1 MRKLDFKAKV
11 VAVLK
16 IFDVPSMITSP
27 DHYNITDLLINR
39 VNKDPQLPL
48 MSKQTSPGVW
58 EDITAGDYLT
68 EVKALA
74 KGFIAAGIEP
84 GQRVGIMSHTRYEWA
99 LCDFALWFAGACSV
113 PIYESSAPSQM
124 EWNLSDSGSVAV
136 ILEDQEMAKSF
147 KFIEG
152 SLPAVKNVWIIEGS
166 DLSDLVDLGT
176 KVSNEVLEARRVSSN
191 LDSLATIIYTSG
203 TTGRP
208 KGCELLHRGFVD
220 LCENA
225 QAVLP
230 EVVCPG
236 GSTVLFLPM
245 AHVFARFVSV
255 LCVSSGVQ
263 VGHQPDAKNV
273 APAMQSFHPTFL
285 LAVPRVFEK
294 VYNSAEQRAESGGK
308 GKIFRKAADTA
319 VAWSEAL
326 NTAKGPSA
334 LLNVKHKL
342 FDVLVYKKLRAAMGG
357 RVKYAISGGGPLGAR
372 LGHFYRAIGLIVLEG
387 YGLTE
392 TTAPVTIGRPGNLKI
407 GKVGYALPGCAVQIA
422 DDGEIW
428 LKGTN
433 VLKSYWKNTDATK
446 STFDGEWFKT
456 GDIGVL
462 DEDGFLAITGRKK
475 ELIIT
480 AGGKNV
486 APALL
491 EDPLRANPLI
501 SQAVVLGDAKPFVS
515 VLLSLDEEML
525 PMWLENNGVKNKLS
539 LDQARSNNLVLAEI
553 SKAIE
558 SVNKNFSTAE
568 SIRKFAILPND
579 LTEKSG
585 HLTPSLKI
593 KRNVVSED
601 FNYLVE
607 DIYADS
613 AKSTCHN
620 IGDYKI

>member
-1 MRKLDFKAKV
+1 MKINEIPLV
-11 VAVLK
+11 VVSDPK
-16 IFDVPSMITSP
+16 T
-27 DHYNITDLLINR
+27 NITDLFIDR
-39 VNKDPQLPL
+39 VKKDPKLPL
-48 MSKQTSPGVW
+48 MSKQVEPGVW
-58 EDITAGDYLT
+58 VDVTAAEYLA

-74 KGFIAAGIEP
+74 KGFIASGIEV

-99 LCDFALWFAGACSV
+99 LCDFALWFAGAVSV
-113 PIYESSAPSQM
+113 PIYESSAPSQI
-124 EWNLSDSGSVAV
+124 EWILGDSGAIAGIFETEELLS
-136 ILEDQEMAKSF
+136 LF
-147 KFIEG
+147 KTVKK
-152 SLPAVKNVWIIEGS
+152 SLPDVKKTWTFDKS

-176 KVSNEVLEARRVSSN
+176 KISDDVLEERRTSAG
-191 LDSLATIIYTSG
+191 LQDLATIIYTSG
-203 TTGRP
+203 TTGQP
-208 KGCELLHRGFVD
+208 KGCELLHQGFVD
-220 LCENA
+220 LSRNA

-236 GSTVLFLPM
+236 GSTILFLPM

-255 LCVSSGVQ
+255 LCIAGGVQ
-263 VGHQPDAKNV
+263 VGHQPDAKSV

-294 VYNSAEQRAESGGK
+294 VYNSAEQRAEAGGK
-308 GKIFRKAADTA
+308 GKIFHAAAETA
-319 VAWSEAL
+319 IAWSMAL
-326 NTAKGPSA
+326 DTKKGPSFG
-334 LLNVKHKL
+334 LNLKHKV
-342 FDVLVYKKLRAAMGG
+342 FDALVYKKLRAAMGG

-392 TTAPVTIGRPGNLKI
+392 TTAPVTIGRPNNVKI
-407 GKVGYALPGCAVQIA
+407 GKVGFPLPGCGVKIA

-428 LKGTN
+428 LRGTN
-433 VLKSYWKNTDATK
+433 VLKGYWNNKQATK
-446 STFDGEWFKT
+446 STFEGDWFKT
-456 GDIGVL
+456 GDIGAL

-501 SQAVVLGDAKPFVS
+501 SQAVVIGDAKPFVS
-515 VLLSLDEEML
+515 VLISLDEEML
-525 PMWLENNGVKNKLS
+525 PIWLENSGIKDKMTVEE
-539 LDQARSNNLVLAEI
+539 AISNPAVLTEV

-558 SVNKNFSTAE
+558 GVNSHFSTAE
-568 SIRKFAILPND
+568 SIRKFALLPQD

-593 KRNVVSED
+593 KRSVVVDDYSQLID
-601 FNYLVE
+601 

>member
-1 MRKLDFKAKV
+1 LEL
-11 VAVLK
+11 VA
-16 IFDVPSMITSP
+16 
-27 DHYNITDLLINR
+27 
-39 VNKDPQLPL
+39 
-48 MSKQTSPGVW
+48 KQTEPNVWSPV
-58 EDITAGDYLT
+58 TAANYL
-68 EVKALA
+68 EEIKALA
-74 KGFIAAGIEP
+74 KGFIAAGIAP
-84 GQRVGIMSHTRYEWA
+84 GERVGIMSHTRYEWA
-99 LCDFALWFAGACSV
+99 LADFALWFAGAVSV
-113 PIYESSAPSQM
+113 PIYESSAPSQI
-124 EWNLSDSGSVAV
+124 EWILGDSGAVAC
-136 ILEDQEMAKSF
+136 IFENTELESLF
-147 KFIEG
+147 KTVASSLPKVKQTWIMEG
-152 SLPAVKNVWIIEGS
+152 SAFAELVEKGKSIS
-166 DLSDLVDLGT
+166 D
-176 KVSNEVLEARRVSSN
+176 EQLETHRTSQK

-203 TTGRP
+203 TTGKP

-220 LCENA
+220 LCNNA

-255 LCVSSGVQ
+255 LCVAGGVK

-294 VYNSAEQRAESGGK
+294 VYNSAEQRAESNGK
-308 GKIFRKAADTA
+308 GKIFRSAAETA
-319 VAWSEAL
+319 IAWSTAL
-326 NTAKGPSA
+326 DTAKGPSIA
-334 LLNVKHKL
+334 LSLKHKL

-357 RVKYAISGGGPLGAR
+357 QVKYAISGGGPLGAR

-407 GKVGYALPGCAVQIA
+407 GKVGFALPGCAVKIA

-433 VLKSYWKNTDATK
+433 VLKGYWNNPDATA
-446 STFDGEWFKT
+446 STFEGEWFKS
-456 GDIGVL
+456 GDIGTL

-501 SQAVVLGDAKPFVS
+501 SQAVVIGDAKPFIS
-515 VLLSLDEEML
+515 VLVSLDEEML
-525 PMWLENNGVKNKLS
+525 PIWLENNGIKEKLS
-539 LDQARSNNLVLAEI
+539 LDQARNNQRVLAEV

-558 SVNKNFSTAE
+558 SVNKDFSTAE
-568 SIRKFAILPND
+568 SIRKFAILPTD

-593 KRNVVSED
+593 KRSIVNED
-601 FNYLVE
+601 YSHLI
-607 DIYADS
+607 DDLYADS

>member
-1 MRKLDFKAKV
+1 M
-11 VAVLK
+11 K
-16 IFDVPSMITSP
+16 INEIPLLVTSKP
-27 DHYNITDLLINR
+27 EANITDLLIER
-39 VNKDPQLPL
+39 VKINPSLPL
-48 MSKQTSPGVW
+48 MSKQVTPGVW
-58 EDITAGDYLT
+58 DDVLAGDYLE

-74 KGFIAAGIEP
+74 KGFIAAGIEN

-99 LCDFALWFAGACSV
+99 LCDFALWFAGAVSV
-113 PIYESSAPSQM
+113 PIYESSAPSQI
-124 EWNLSDSGSVAV
+124 EWILSDSGATAAFFEDKVLLELFKSV
-136 ILEDQEMAKSF
+136 Q
-147 KFIEG
+147 
-152 SLPAVKNVWIIEGS
+152 
-166 DLSDLVDLGT
+166 
-176 KVSNEVLEARRVSSN
+176 SN
-191 LDSLATIIYTSG
+191 LPKVTKTWTFEGKDFEALVALGKNITDEELETRRTVNGLKDLATIIYTSG

-208 KGCELLHRGFVD
+208 KGCELLHEGFVD
-220 LCENA
+220 LSRNA

-230 EVVCPG
+230 QVVCPG

-255 LCVSSGVQ
+255 LCAAAGVQ

-294 VYNSAEQRAESGGK
+294 VYNSAEQRAEGAGK
-308 GKIFRKAADTA
+308 GKIFHTAAETAIEWSMALDTK
-319 VAWSEAL
+319 
-326 NTAKGPSA
+326 KGPS
-334 LLNVKHKL
+334 LMLSLKHKV
-342 FDVLVYKKLRAAMGG
+342 FDALVYKKLRGAMGG

-392 TTAPVTIGRPGNLKI
+392 TTAPVTIGRPDNLKI
-407 GKVGYALPGCAVQIA
+407 GKVGFPLPGCGVQIA

-428 LKGTN
+428 LRGSN
-433 VLKSYWKNTDATK
+433 VLKGYWNNKDATS

-456 GDIGVL
+456 GDIGEL

-491 EDPLRANPLI
+491 EDPLRANPLV
-501 SQAVVLGDAKPFVS
+501 SQAVVIGDAKPFVS
-515 VLLSLDEEML
+515 VLLSIDEEML
-525 PMWLENNGVKNKLS
+525 PLWLENNGIKEKLT
-539 LDQARSNNLVLAEI
+539 LEQARSNTAVLAEI

-558 SVNKNFSTAE
+558 NVNSHFSTAE
-568 SIRKFAILPND
+568 SIRKFAILPYD

-593 KRNVVSED
+593 KRSVVVED
-601 FNYLVE
+601 FSNLID

>member
-1 MRKLDFKAKV
+1 MKINEIPLV
-11 VAVLK
+11 VVSDPK
-16 IFDVPSMITSP
+16 T
-27 DHYNITDLLINR
+27 NITDLFIDR
-39 VNKDPQLPL
+39 VKKDPKLPL
-48 MSKQTSPGVW
+48 MSKQVEPGVW
-58 EDITAGDYLT
+58 VDVTAAEYLA

-74 KGFIAAGIEP
+74 KGFIASGIEP

-99 LCDFALWFAGACSV
+99 LCDFALWFAGAVSV
-113 PIYESSAPSQM
+113 PIYESSAPSQI
-124 EWNLSDSGSVAV
+124 EWILGDSGAVAG
-136 ILEDQEMAKSF
+136 IFETEELLGLF
-147 KFIEG
+147 KTVKK
-152 SLPAVKNVWIIEGS
+152 SLPDVKKTWTFDKS

-176 KVSNEVLEARRVSSN
+176 KISDDVLEERRTSAG
-191 LDSLATIIYTSG
+191 LQDLATIIYTSG
-203 TTGRP
+203 TTGQP
-208 KGCELLHRGFVD
+208 KGCELLHQGFVD
-220 LCENA
+220 LSRNA

-236 GSTVLFLPM
+236 GSTILFLPM

-255 LCVSSGVQ
+255 LCIAGGVQ
-263 VGHQPDAKNV
+263 VGHQPDAKSV

-294 VYNSAEQRAESGGK
+294 VYNSAEQRAEAGGK
-308 GKIFRKAADTA
+308 GKIFHAAAETA
-319 VAWSEAL
+319 IAWSMAL
-326 NTAKGPSA
+326 DTKKGPSFG
-334 LLNVKHKL
+334 LNLKHKV
-342 FDVLVYKKLRAAMGG
+342 FDALVYKKLRAAMGG

-392 TTAPVTIGRPGNLKI
+392 TTAPVTIGRPNNVKI
-407 GKVGYALPGCAVQIA
+407 GKVGFPLPGCGVKIA

-428 LKGTN
+428 LRGTN
-433 VLKSYWKNTDATK
+433 VLKGYWNNKQATK
-446 STFDGEWFKT
+446 STFEGDWFKT
-456 GDIGVL
+456 GDIGAL

-501 SQAVVLGDAKPFVS
+501 SQAVVIGDAKPFVS
-515 VLLSLDEEML
+515 VLISLDEEML
-525 PMWLENNGVKNKLS
+525 PIWLENSGIKDKMTVEE
-539 LDQARSNNLVLAEI
+539 AISNPAVLTEV

-558 SVNKNFSTAE
+558 GVNSHFSTAE
-568 SIRKFAILPND
+568 SIRKFALLPQD

-593 KRNVVSED
+593 KRSVVVDDYSQLID
-601 FNYLVE
+601 

>member
-1 MRKLDFKAKV
+1 MKINEMPLV
-11 VAVLK
+11 VVSDPK
-16 IFDVPSMITSP
+16 N
-27 DHYNITDLLINR
+27 NITDLFIER
-39 VNKDPQLPL
+39 VKKDPKLPL
-48 MSKQTSPGVW
+48 MSKQVEPGVW
-58 EDITAGDYLT
+58 VDVTAEEYLA
-68 EVKALA
+68 EVRALA
-74 KGFIAAGIEP
+74 KGFIASGIEV

-99 LCDFALWFAGACSV
+99 LCDFALWFAGAVSV
-113 PIYESSAPSQM
+113 PIYESSAPSQI
-124 EWNLSDSGSVAV
+124 EWILGDSGAVAGIFETEELV
-136 ILEDQEMAKSF
+136 GLF
-147 KFIEG
+147 KTVKK
-152 SLPAVKNVWIIEGS
+152 SLPDVKKTWTLESS

-176 KVSNEVLEARRVSSN
+176 KISDEVLEARRTSAG
-191 LDSLATIIYTSG
+191 LQDLATIIYTSG
-203 TTGRP
+203 TTGQP
-208 KGCELLHRGFVD
+208 KGCELLHQGFVD
-220 LCENA
+220 LSRNA

-236 GSTVLFLPM
+236 GSTILFLPM

-255 LCVSSGVQ
+255 LCIAGGVQ
-263 VGHQPDAKNV
+263 VGHQPDAKSV

-294 VYNSAEQRAESGGK
+294 VYNSAEQRAEAGGK
-308 GKIFRKAADTA
+308 GKIFHAAAETA
-319 VAWSEAL
+319 IAWSMAL
-326 NTAKGPSA
+326 DTKKGPSFG
-334 LLNVKHKL
+334 LNLKHKL
-342 FDVLVYKKLRAAMGG
+342 FDALVYKKLRAAMGG

-392 TTAPVTIGRPGNLKI
+392 TTAPVTIGRPNNLKI
-407 GKVGYALPGCAVQIA
+407 GKVGFPLPGCGVKIA
-422 DDGEIW
+422 DDGEI
-428 LKGTN
+428 LLRGTN
-433 VLKSYWKNTDATK
+433 VLKGYWNNKQATK
-446 STFDGEWFKT
+446 STFEDDWFKT
-456 GDIGVL
+456 GDIGTL

-501 SQAVVLGDAKPFVS
+501 SQAVVIGDAKPFVS
-515 VLLSLDEEML
+515 VLISLDEEML
-525 PMWLENNGVKNKLS
+525 PIWLENSGIKEKLTVE
-539 LDQARSNNLVLAEI
+539 QAISNSAVLTEV

-558 SVNKNFSTAE
+558 GVNSHFSTAE
-568 SIRKFAILPND
+568 SIRKFALLPQD

-593 KRNVVSED
+593 KRSVVVDDYSQLID
-601 FNYLVE
+601 

>member
-1 MRKLDFKAKV
+1 
-11 VAVLK
+11 LK
-16 IFDVPSMITSP
+16 INEIPLVIVSDPKT
-27 DHYNITDLLINR
+27 NITDLFIER
-39 VNKDPQLPL
+39 VKKDPKLPL
-48 MSKQTSPGVW
+48 MSKQVEPGVW
-58 EDITAGDYLT
+58 VDVTAEEYLA
-68 EVKALA
+68 EVRALA
-74 KGFIAAGIEP
+74 KGFIASGIEV

-99 LCDFALWFAGACSV
+99 LCDFALWFAGAVSV
-113 PIYESSAPSQM
+113 PIYESSASSQI
-124 EWNLSDSGSVAV
+124 EWILGDSGAVAG
-136 ILEDQEMAKSF
+136 IFETEELLGLF
-147 KFIEG
+147 KTVKK
-152 SLPAVKNVWIIEGS
+152 SLPDVKKTWTFDKS

-176 KVSNEVLEARRVSSN
+176 KISDDVLEARRTSAG
-191 LDSLATIIYTSG
+191 LQDLATIIYTSG
-203 TTGRP
+203 TTGQP
-208 KGCELLHRGFVD
+208 KGCELLHQGFVD
-220 LCENA
+220 LSRNA

-236 GSTVLFLPM
+236 GSTILFLPM

-255 LCVSSGVQ
+255 LCIAGGVQ
-263 VGHQPDAKNV
+263 VGHQPDAKSV

-294 VYNSAEQRAESGGK
+294 VYNSAEQRAEAGGK
-308 GKIFRKAADTA
+308 GKIFHAAAETA
-319 VAWSEAL
+319 IAWSMAL
-326 NTAKGPSA
+326 DTKKGPSFG
-334 LLNVKHKL
+334 LNLKHKV
-342 FDVLVYKKLRAAMGG
+342 FDALVYKKLRAAMGG

-392 TTAPVTIGRPGNLKI
+392 TTAPVTIGRPNNVKI
-407 GKVGYALPGCAVQIA
+407 GKVGFPLPGCGVKIA

-428 LKGTN
+428 LRGTN
-433 VLKSYWKNTDATK
+433 VLKGYWNNKQATK
-446 STFDGEWFKT
+446 STFEGDWFKT
-456 GDIGVL
+456 GDIGAL

-501 SQAVVLGDAKPFVS
+501 SQAVVIGDAKPFVS
-515 VLLSLDEEML
+515 VLISLDEEML
-525 PMWLENNGVKNKLS
+525 PIWLENSGIKEKMTVEE
-539 LDQARSNNLVLAEI
+539 AISNPAVLTEV

-558 SVNKNFSTAE
+558 GVNSHFSTAE
-568 SIRKFAILPND
+568 SIRKFALLPQD

-593 KRNVVSED
+593 KRSVVVDDYSQLID
-601 FNYLVE
+601 